1 MIRGFFYSK
10 LNNYGSYGDPVPFE
24 GIEDISITTSKN
36 DHETNDHETIDNII
50 NWEYNFS
57 IPLDRKAYKE
67 IAWMMM
73 NLKRSQKRLVSKNM
87 RR

>member
-1 MIRGFFYSK
+1 MIRSFFYSK
-10 LNNYGSYGDPVPFE
+10 LNNDGSYGDPVPVE
-24 GIEDISITTSKN
+24 GIENISITASK
-36 DHETNDHETIDNII
+36 NDHETIDNII
-50 NWEYNFS
+50 NWKYKFS
-57 IPLDRKAYKE
+57 IPLDRKTYKE

>member
-10 LNNYGSYGDPVPFE
+10 LNNDGSYGDPVPVE
-24 GIEDISITTSKN
+24 RIENISITASKK
-36 DHETNDHETIDNII
+36 DHETIDNII
-50 NWEYNFS
+50 NWEYKFS
-57 IPLDRKAYKE
+57 IPLDRKACKE

-73 NLKRSQKRLVSKNM
+73 NLKRSQKRLISKNM